1 MFIICPK
8 CSAKYKIPEGIILEN
23 GQKLKCSACNFVF
36 MKGEEEPLILEPKM
50 KSEEPVTDSQP
61 SVLENKTGEPNN
73 EIPFIN
79 QEFPVV
85 GNTSSALDEIKV
97 DSLPEAFQPVEAPK
111 SKKGLWLIPIYIL
124 SILALCWAGW
134 TFRDSLK
141 PSFKETFSHLSNLKK
156 EASPAEKALNSI
168 APKPVTSTKVVVQPL
183 DEPQKRERANKSK
196 KINLDTIQEVKSP
209 VPVQNTAEAEIVK
222 PEPIKS
228 DVTEEVASVI
238 SEKKEQPEVIDI
250 FTEEAPSEPLNSI
263 DTIEPDTLP
272 LFDIVEETKPVEPL
286 EITTKKQDLV
296 VNNLSFRIEVNSEG
310 LEQVL
315 IEGEIQNT
323 GSKAHTVPPFDVLIL
338 DKENEILNQKK
349 IQLSTNRL
357 EANQTAPFYTSLVP
371 APQEIDHIDIRFR

>member
-1 MFIICPK
+1 M
-8 CSAKYKIPEGIILEN
+8 LEN

-36 MKGEEEPLILEPKM
+36 TKGEEEPLILGPEM

-61 SVLENKTGEPNN
+61 SVSENKTGEPNN
-73 EIPFIN
+73 EIPVIN
-79 QEFPVV
+79 QELPVIESISPV
-85 GNTSSALDEIKV
+85 LDEV
-97 DSLPEAFQPVEAPK
+97 RADSLPEAFQPVETPK

-156 EASPAEKALNSI
+156 EASPAENALDTI
-168 APKPVTSTKVVVQPL
+168 APKPVVSTKVVVQPL
-183 DEPQKRERANKSK
+183 DKPQKKEKKPTNKSK
-196 KINLDTIQEVKSP
+196 GVNLDTIQEVKPP
-209 VPVQNTAEAEIVK
+209 VPVQNAAEAEIVK

-250 FTEEAPSEPLNSI
+250 FAEAEPSEPLNS
-263 DTIEPDTLP
+263 TEAIEPDTLP

-286 EITTKKQDLV
+286 KITTQKQDLV

-349 IQLSTNRL
+349 IQLSTSRL
-357 EANQTAPFYTSLVP
+357 EADQTAPFYTSLVP